1 MSTKTAMTCAV
12 PEGAYT
18 YSRVGYMHL
27 EADGWH
33 CHGGVGTG
41 P

>member
-1 MSTKTAMTCAV
+1 MTCAV